1 MRKLMLVGLMSI
13 GFLSGCGA
21 GPTALVMYKEKVSYD
36 DGNQALLDCQVEAA
50 QKVPVSN
57 KIYTSPTWTT
67 PVSCTVSSGRTSCSG
82 GVTYGGNMIAK
93 DMNSGLRDRVTKK
106 CLRDKDYFVGEAPI
120 CNAVNKRKHIKNLDI
135 ENVGPDKLMI
145 KPEDVLCVFYDDGVP
160 VVVENTMQAGS

>member
-1 MRKLMLVGLMSI
+1 
-13 GFLSGCGA
+13 
-21 GPTALVMYKEKVSYD
+21 
-36 DGNQALLDCQVEAA
+36 
-50 QKVPVSN
+50 
-57 KIYTSPTWTT
+57 
-67 PVSCTVSSGRTSCSG
+67 
-82 GVTYGGNMIAK
+82 MIAK

-160 VVVENTMQAGS
+160 VVVQNTIQAGS